1 MIIWCM
7 VPQIP
12 SKTDSFL
19 SFWVIFALYPL
30 KTQKIK
36 ILKKFKKLLEILS
49 SYTCVQQM
57 TIIWCMVSSD
67 IKHDRHNS
75 LSFWGIFCPLPPN
88 NPENQNFEKIK
99 KNSWEYYH
107 FTYEY
112 HKSKSYDAW
121 FLRYGVQQTKCFL
134 ILDHFCPF
142 THLACGRCNC
152 YFSFWEF
159 FTLLPPP
166 PLPPNSPNN

>member
-1 MIIWCM
+1 MM
-7 VPQIP
+7 YGSSDTKQ
-12 SKTDSFL
+12 DRHSFL

-121 FLRYGVQQTKCFL
+121 FLRYGVQQTKRFL